1 MVDVY
6 YYSKVYAA
14 YYRHNTSQMAQPHF
28 GCEMSNHPEVLGIF
42 SPACSAVDD
51 GGESIVVA
59 KATVFPHEVHVK
71 YTLLIVR
78 VFPEVCECEMR

>member
-1 MVDVY
+1 
-6 YYSKVYAA
+6 
-14 YYRHNTSQMAQPHF
+14 
-28 GCEMSNHPEVLGIF
+28 LGIS

-59 KATVFPHEVHVK
+59 KATVFPHEIHVK

-78 VFPEVCECEMR
+78 VFPEACESEMR